1 MEEFNPASFTVIEL
15 IPPVIVALVGA
26 LTIALVRAS
35 LFRGQEKFWPEF
47 RRVLSWY
54 FLAGVPIA
62 LVGYSMGFLTGIS
75 RSPAIG
81 NVLPAV
87 LAVIGGLSVYVFGS
101 ESKYKAVVGY
111 SVSLLVVSLFYGTQ
125 SGSFEREFHRED
137 RLKVVFEL
145 ERRLRNYRAHRG
157 LPENS
162 ADWLF
167 LGESSSK

>member
-15 IPPVIVALVGA
+15 VPPVIVAIVGAFVVALVGA
-26 LTIALVRAS
+26 T
-35 LFRGQEKFWPEF
+35 LFRGEQKFWFEF
-47 RRVLSWY
+47 FRVLGWY
-54 FLAGVPIA
+54 FFAGIPIA

-101 ESKYKAVVGY
+101 DSKYKSVVGY

-125 SGSFEREFHRED
+125 SGSFEREVHRED
-137 RLKVVFEL
+137 RLKAVFEL
-145 ERRLRNYRAHRG
+145 ERRLRNYRANRG
-157 LPENS
+157 LPEKS

-167 LGESSSK
+167 LGESGSK